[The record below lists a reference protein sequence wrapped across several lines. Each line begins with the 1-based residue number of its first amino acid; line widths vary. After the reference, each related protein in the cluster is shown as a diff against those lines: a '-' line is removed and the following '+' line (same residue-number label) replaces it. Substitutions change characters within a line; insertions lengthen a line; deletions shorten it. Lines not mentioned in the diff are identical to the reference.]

1 MSTLTIDIVDM
12 TVPKYAAV
20 NIAVVNQP
28 NPVEGYTANA
38 DEVYQLINIPKY
50 RITESATGTVVTGEN
65 YYTYFPEMN
74 PGGGGGGG
82 GGGDSYSRAE
92 IDRMMLGKVDKVNG
106 KGLST
111 NDYTNSDKTK
121 VTTSQSSTEVT
132 NAIEASQTAQEQSLI
147 ALTKSDV
154 TTAWNSDVSDK
165 VLITYHSSGDTTVV
179 GSYQE
184 LIEWLDDHPSD
195 LVEVSFGDAI
205 TEELPIAAFNKR
217 TTIVKM
223 YIGEKCMFTQ
233 AGTFASMSELT
244 ELVIK
249 APVLTLTQGCV
260 SLCTKLET
268 IVLPDTIK
276 TFAPGS
282 ITSVTDGFVTKGHD
296 TFVFPADLETIESG
310 AMSSVNIEHVVF
322 NDKLKTL
329 SSGWLTNNTSSGTH
343 QTKTVTIPSSIETI
357 GPYAFSPLNATL
369 QKITINKPEG
379 SVSGAPWGASNNVTI
394 EWTG

>member
-1 MSTLTIDIVDM
+1 
-12 TVPKYAAV
+12 
-20 NIAVVNQP
+20 
-28 NPVEGYTANA
+28 
-38 DEVYQLINIPKY
+38 
-50 RITESATGTVVTGEN
+50 
-65 YYTYFPEMN
+65 
-74 PGGGGGGG
+74 
-82 GGGDSYSRAE
+82 
-92 IDRMMLGKVDKVNG
+92 MMLAKVDKVNG

-111 NDYTNSDKTK
+111 NDYSDSDKTK
-121 VTTSQSSTEVT
+121 VTASQSSTEVT

-154 TTAWNSDVSDK
+154 TTAWDADVSDK
-165 VLITYHSSGDTTVV
+165 VLITYHSSGETTFV

-195 LVEVSFGDAI
+195 LVEVSFGDSI
-205 TEELPIAAFNKR
+205 IEDLPVGAFNKR
-217 TTIVKM
+217 NTIVKM

-249 APVLTLTQGCV
+249 APVLALTQGCV

-276 TFAPGS
+276 TFSPGS

-329 SSGWLTNNTSSGTH
+329 NSGWLTNNTSSGTH

>member
-1 MSTLTIDIVDM
+1 M
-12 TVPKYAAV
+12 
-20 NIAVVNQP
+20 
-28 NPVEGYTANA
+28 
-38 DEVYQLINIPKY
+38 
-50 RITESATGTVVTGEN
+50 
-65 YYTYFPEMN
+65 
-74 PGGGGGGG
+74 
-82 GGGDSYSRAE
+82 
-92 IDRMMLGKVDKVNG
+92 
-106 KGLST
+106 ST
-111 NDYTNSDKTK
+111 NDFTNEDKTK
-121 VTTSQSSTEVT
+121 VTNAVSTQDVQSLIDT
-132 NAIEASQTAQEQSLI
+132 SQTAQEQSLI

-154 TTAWNSDVSDK
+154 TTAWDANVSDK
-165 VLITYHSSGDTTVV
+165 VLITYHSSGETTTV

-195 LVEVSFGDAI
+195 LVEVSFGDSI
-205 TEELPIAAFNKR
+205 IEDLPVGAFNKR
-217 TTIVKM
+217 NTIVKM

-249 APVLTLTQGCV
+249 APVLALTQGCV

-268 IVLPDTIK
+268 IVL
-276 TFAPGS
+276 
-282 ITSVTDGFVTKGHD
+282 GFVTKGHD

-329 SSGWLTNNTSSGTH
+329 NSGWLTNNTSGGTH